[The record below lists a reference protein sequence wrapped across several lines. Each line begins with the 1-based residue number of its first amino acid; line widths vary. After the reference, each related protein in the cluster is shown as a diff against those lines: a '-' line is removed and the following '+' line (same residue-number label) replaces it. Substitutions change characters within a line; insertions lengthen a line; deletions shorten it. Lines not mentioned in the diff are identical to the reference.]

1 MYLFPVGVFY
11 HPNNGQGMD
20 YNFHWNVVFQN
31 MPQLLNGA
39 FVTLHVSVLAMLL
52 GVVIA
57 ILLAIAKMNN
67 TRFFGQIATVWVE
80 IARNTPALFQIY
92 MAYFGLGAFGI
103 HLSPYFA
110 VLFALVFINA
120 GYLTETFR
128 GGFQSIPGTQYSAS
142 KSLGM
147 TSIQTYRYIILPQ
160 MLRRIYHPMTNQ
172 FVWSILMSSLGI
184 LVGMSELSGTT
195 QRLQSLSFRTLEFF
209 IVAAIMYFII
219 TKLVLFGSSLL
230 ARRLFEG
237 EV

>member
-1 MYLFPVGVFY
+1 
-11 HPNNGQGMD
+11 MD
-20 YNFHWNVVFQN
+20 YEFHWNIVFQK

-39 FVTLHVSVLAMLL
+39 FVTLHVSVLSMLL
-52 GVVIA
+52 GIGIA
-57 ILLAIAKMNN
+57 VLLAIAKMSDS
-67 TRFFGQIATVWVE
+67 RKFSFPATVWVE

-110 VLFALVFINA
+110 VLSALVFVNA

-128 GGFQSIPGTQYSAS
+128 GGFQSIPKTQYSAS

-147 TSIQTYRYIILPQ
+147 NPLQVYRYIILPQ
-160 MLRRIYHPMTNQ
+160 MFRRIYHPMTNQ

-184 LVGMSELSGTT
+184 LVGMNELSGET

-209 IVAAIMYFII
+209 MVAALMYFVI
-219 TKLVLFGSSLL
+219 TKFILFSASLI
-230 ARRLFEG
+230 AKKIFRG
-237 EV
+237 DI

>member
-1 MYLFPVGVFY
+1 M
-11 HPNNGQGMD
+11 
-20 YNFHWNVVFQN
+20 FQK
-31 MPQLLNGA
+31 MPELLNGA
-39 FVTLHVSVLAMLL
+39 LVTLHVSVLAMLL
-52 GVVIA
+52 GIAIA

-67 TRFFGQIATVWVE
+67 ARPFCYVATGWVE

-103 HLSPYFA
+103 HLSPYAA
-110 VLFALVFINA
+110 VLCALVFINA

-128 GGFQSIPGTQYSAS
+128 GGFQSIPATQYSAS

-147 TSIQTYRYIILPQ
+147 TSIQVYRYIILPQ

-209 IVAAIMYFII
+209 MVAAVMYYLI
-219 TKLVLFGSSLL
+219 TKLVLISSSLIS
-230 ARRLFEG
+230 RRLFRG
-237 EV
+237 EI